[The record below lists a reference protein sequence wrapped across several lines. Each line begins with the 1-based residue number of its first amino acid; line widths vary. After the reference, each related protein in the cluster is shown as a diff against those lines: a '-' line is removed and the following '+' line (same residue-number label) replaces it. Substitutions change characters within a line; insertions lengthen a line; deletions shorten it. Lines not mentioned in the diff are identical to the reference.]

1 MYHKIRAREMQ
12 LLKLIAIHLIH
23 TDEDEEP
30 SEEEIS
36 AIILKI
42 MDKKGLVR
50 GEIPAELAER
60 LTKGFASF
68 ECPIKEKKWLSA
80 HASCKIHL
88 KELRISKRYTQDCKE
103 CNKPAKPK
111 YSRERVEFVVNNA
124 VRQCL
129 RAMKWRDS
137 GEESS
142 GDDEESSND
151 DDESSDDVV
160 DTSARRGPHDEK
172 RCERCKELG
181 HSCWK
186 RY

>member
-1 MYHKIRAREMQ
+1 M
-12 LLKLIAIHLIH
+12 IH

-30 SEEEIS
+30 SEEEIE
-36 AIILKI
+36 AIILEI

-60 LTKGFASF
+60 TTKGFASF
-68 ECPIKEKKWLSA
+68 ECPIKDKKWKSA

-88 KELRISKRYTQDCKE
+88 KELRISKRYTQDCKK
-103 CNKPAKPK
+103 CNKPASPK
-111 YSRERVEFVVNNA
+111 YSREGVKFIVRNA

-129 RAMKWRDS
+129 RAIAMKRRDS
-137 GEESS
+137 GEEPSDDDEESSDDDEESS

-151 DDESSDDVV
+151 V
-160 DTSARRGPHDEK
+160 DTAARRGPHDEK
-172 RCERCKELG
+172 RCERCREKG